1 MVQASRNKEPDQKI
15 ELTISDVKLLNVGAI
30 QKGLLFLK
38 PQPNQLGKEYWDS
51 TSSVLQHLKTTLSST
66 LDYFPPLAGRLAA
79 AEQED
84 KDTVSF
90 FIDCNNEGVQFV
102 HAVADDVTAAD
113 ILKPIYVPLV
123 VHSFFPLNGALNRE
137 GVSKPLVAF
146 QVTELVDGIF
156 IGCALNHAVG
166 DGSTFW
172 NFFNCWSEISRGL
185 DQLTNP
191 PVIERWLYFNDSF
204 RPAGVPLSSFR
215 NVPEKQLRPPTQE
228 RVFHFTKKS
237 IAELKAR
244 ANSEAGTNNISSLQ
258 SLPCLAMHKQRL
270 KQPEL
275 PEKYFGNAIV
285 TEKVCLKA
293 GDILQKEGL
302 GCAAL
307 EMNKVVASHAEDKIK
322 STLQSWIAN
331 PLSKIVDLAMNTLF
345 ASSSPRFNVY
355 GNDFGWGRP
364 VAVRSGS
371 ANKLDGKITVFP
383 GAEEGSIDVEVCVL
397 PQTLQALGIIS
408 SSMVQASKNN
418 EPDQKIELTICD
430 VKFLNLGTIQKGLL
444 FLKPQ
449 PNQGKE
455 CDETSVHH
463 LKTTLSSTLDYFRP
477 LAGRLAAVEH
487 EDNNTVSFFFDCNNE
502 GALFVHA
509 VADDVTVA
517 DILKPI
523 YVPPVISSFFP
534 LNGMLNRE
542 GVSKPLIAFQVTEL
556 VDGIFIGCTLNHA
569 VGDGNTFW
577 NFFNCWSEISRGM
590 KRLTNPPAID
600 RWLYFNDSFRPV
612 GIPLSSI
619 KNVPGKYDKKPT
631 KYTLPPIQERVFHF
645 TKKAIAGLKARA
657 NLEAGSNSISSLQ
670 SLLAHIWRCI
680 SRCRQIGPHE
690 EIVLHQL
697 VGLRPRLKR
706 PELPEKYFGNAFV
719 SGKVCL
725 KAGDVLQ
732 KNGLGYAA
740 LEMSK
745 VVASYT
751 EDKINGT
758 LQSWIANPVSTVD
771 GYVAMN
777 TVFTSSS
784 PRFNVYGNDFGWGR
798 PVAVRSGP
806 ANKLDGKIT
815 VYPGAEEGSI
825 DVEHLKNTLSSTLD
839 YFPPLAGRLAAAEQ
853 EDKDTVSFFI
863 DCNNEGVQ
871 FVHAVADDVTVA
883 DILKPVYVPL
893 FVHSF
898 FPLNGMLNREGVSKP
913 LVAFQVT
920 ELVDGIFIG
929 CTLNHAVGDGNT
941 FWNFFNCWSEFSR
954 GLDHLTNPLLIER
967 WLHFNDSFR
976 PIGIPLSSFRNVP
989 QKKLTPPT
997 QERVFHF
1004 TKKSIAEL
1012 KARANSEGRTG
1023 NISSLQSLLPHIWRC
1038 ITRCRQLEP
1047 HEDISFHLI
1056 VGIRQR
1062 FKQLE
1067 LPEKYFGNAVVFAKV
1082 CLKAGDILQKEGL
1095 GCAALEMNKVVAS
1108 QTENKIKSTLQS
1120 SIGNPLSKLEMNFLG
1135 ASSSPRFNVYGND
1148 FGWGRPTA
1156 NKLDGKL
1163 TVFPGA
1169 EEGSID
1175 VEVCVLPQTLQALGL
1190 DLEVEKMASSIR
1202 IISSSM
1208 VQASPH
1214 NEPSQK
1220 IELTICDVKF
1230 LNLGTIQKGL
1240 LFLKPKPD
1248 QGKEWDETSVH
1259 HLKTTL
1265 SSTLNHFPPLAGRL
1279 AAVEHEDNNTVSF
1292 FFDCNNEG
1300 ILFVHAVADDVTVE
1314 DILKPIYVPPVV
1326 SSFFPLNGM
1335 LNREGVSKP
1344 LIAFQVTELV
1354 DGIFIGC
1361 TMNHAV
1367 GDGNTFWNFFNC
1379 WSEISR
1385 GMDQLTNPPLI
1396 ERWLYFNDSF
1406 RPVGIPLS
1414 SFKNVPE
1421 KYLPPPIQERVCH
1434 FTKKAIAGL
1443 KARANSEA
1451 GTHNISSLQS
1461 VLAHIWRCII
1471 RWRQHEPDRETS
1483 FLLHVGIG
1491 QRLKQQKLPEKYFGL
1506 AIMSAKV
1513 SLKEGEILEKNGLG
1527 HTALEMNKVIAS
1539 HTEDKVK
1546 STLQSWLRNPPTPSM
1561 NDFAMNALAASSS
1574 PRFNVY
1580 GNDFGWG
1587 RPVAVRSG
1595 SANKLDGKITLFPG
1609 AEEGSIDVEV
1619 CVSPQT
1625 LQALGMDPEFMD
1637 AVTV

>member
-1 MVQASRNKEPDQKI
+1 MLMKLTGSLSLVWLLFMATSSWAQTFPAVVDTDGQPLTSGTQYFIVPAITDVAGGLTLADRNGSCPFYVAQEPIGRVVSQGIPVTFTPRTAADGNIIREFRDFTVQFTSATSSCVRSRAWRVGEQLDPQTRRRSIVVGPVPSSSDLGYFNIFTNEQNVYNIQWCPNCLSASGVCPRPLCGSAGIVEENGKRLMDTETTNSVSVSPVVGDYVLKSKLGESSVSTVWKAEHKISGETVAIKQVYLSKLNKHLRNCLDCELSFLSSVNHPNIIRLFYILQAGSCIFLVMEYCPGGNLASYIRQHGRVQEKMARSFMQQLGAGLEVLHSYHVIHRDLKPENLLLSSQEVNAVLKIADFGLSRSLHPGKYAETVCGTPFYMAPEVLAFQKYDDKVDMWSVGAILFELLNGYPPFRGRTNLQLLQNIKSCSCLPFSQLILSGLRPDCLNAYHLTSSISMYLESENNTMAPAKKSKGKANSAESAQSNSKKPSGPPDTGTKYPSCIRAVPPSSVAITIHAKPGSKTAAITDFSNDALGVQIDAPPKDGEANAALLEYISSVLGVKRRQVSLGAGSKSRDKVVIVEEVTLQGYTDKLCWCVWKNMDSIRIISTSMVQASRNKFPDQKI
-15 ELTISDVKLLNVGAI
+15 ELTISDVKFLNVGAI

-38 PQPNQLGKEYWDS
+38 PQPNQDEEWDA
-51 TSSVLQHLKTTLSST
+51 TSVLQHLKTTLSST

-79 AEQED
+79 VEQED
-84 KDTVSF
+84 NDTVSL

-102 HAVADDVTAAD
+102 HAVADDVTEAD

-137 GVSKPLVAF
+137 GDSKPLIAF

-258 SLPCLAMHKQRL
+258 SLLAHVWRCISRCRQLEPHEDIFFHLIVGIRQRL

-383 GAEEGSIDVEVCVL
+383 GAEEGSIDVEM
-397 PQTLQALGIIS
+397 ASSIRIIS

-449 PNQGKE
+449 PNPGKE
-455 CDETSVHH
+455 WDETSVHH
-463 LKTTLSSTLDYFRP
+463 LKTTLSSTLNYFRP

-590 KRLTNPPAID
+590 KQLTNPPAID

-619 KNVPGKYDKKPT
+619 KNVPG

-758 LQSWIANPVSTVD
+758 LKSWIANPVSTVD

-798 PVAVRSGP
+798 PVAVRSGS

-825 DVEHLKNTLSSTLD
+825 DVE
-839 YFPPLAGRLAAAEQ
+839 
-853 EDKDTVSFFI
+853 
-863 DCNNEGVQ
+863 
-871 FVHAVADDVTVA
+871 
-883 DILKPVYVPL
+883 
-893 FVHSF
+893 
-898 FPLNGMLNREGVSKP
+898 
-913 LVAFQVT
+913 
-920 ELVDGIFIG
+920 
-929 CTLNHAVGDGNT
+929 
-941 FWNFFNCWSEFSR
+941 
-954 GLDHLTNPLLIER
+954 
-967 WLHFNDSFR
+967 
-976 PIGIPLSSFRNVP
+976 
-989 QKKLTPPT
+989 
-997 QERVFHF
+997 
-1004 TKKSIAEL
+1004 
-1012 KARANSEGRTG
+1012 
-1023 NISSLQSLLPHIWRC
+1023 
-1038 ITRCRQLEP
+1038 
-1047 HEDISFHLI
+1047 
-1056 VGIRQR
+1056 
-1062 FKQLE
+1062 
-1067 LPEKYFGNAVVFAKV
+1067 V
-1082 CLKAGDILQKEGL
+1082 CLLAH
-1095 GCAALEMNKVVAS
+1095 
-1108 QTENKIKSTLQS
+1108 
-1120 SIGNPLSKLEMNFLG
+1120 
-1135 ASSSPRFNVYGND
+1135 
-1148 FGWGRPTA
+1148 
-1156 NKLDGKL
+1156 
-1163 TVFPGA
+1163 
-1169 EEGSID
+1169 
-1175 VEVCVLPQTLQALGL
+1175 TLQALGL
-1190 DLEVEKMASSIR
+1190 DLEFMDTVTIWL
-1202 IISSSM
+1202 SSS
-1208 VQASPH
+1208 V
-1214 NEPSQK
+1214 
-1220 IELTICDVKF
+1220 
-1230 LNLGTIQKGL
+1230 
-1240 LFLKPKPD
+1240 
-1248 QGKEWDETSVH
+1248 
-1259 HLKTTL
+1259 
-1265 SSTLNHFPPLAGRL
+1265 
-1279 AAVEHEDNNTVSF
+1279 
-1292 FFDCNNEG
+1292 
-1300 ILFVHAVADDVTVE
+1300 
-1314 DILKPIYVPPVV
+1314 
-1326 SSFFPLNGM
+1326 
-1335 LNREGVSKP
+1335 
-1344 LIAFQVTELV
+1344 
-1354 DGIFIGC
+1354 
-1361 TMNHAV
+1361 
-1367 GDGNTFWNFFNC
+1367 
-1379 WSEISR
+1379 WS
-1385 GMDQLTNPPLI
+1385 
-1396 ERWLYFNDSF
+1396 
-1406 RPVGIPLS
+1406 
-1414 SFKNVPE
+1414 
-1421 KYLPPPIQERVCH
+1421 
-1434 FTKKAIAGL
+1434 
-1443 KARANSEA
+1443 
-1451 GTHNISSLQS
+1451 
-1461 VLAHIWRCII
+1461 
-1471 RWRQHEPDRETS
+1471 
-1483 FLLHVGIG
+1483 
-1491 QRLKQQKLPEKYFGL
+1491 
-1506 AIMSAKV
+1506 
-1513 SLKEGEILEKNGLG
+1513 
-1527 HTALEMNKVIAS
+1527 
-1539 HTEDKVK
+1539 
-1546 STLQSWLRNPPTPSM
+1546 
-1561 NDFAMNALAASSS
+1561 
-1574 PRFNVY
+1574 
-1580 GNDFGWG
+1580 
-1587 RPVAVRSG
+1587 
-1595 SANKLDGKITLFPG
+1595 
-1609 AEEGSIDVEV
+1609 
-1619 CVSPQT
+1619 
-1625 LQALGMDPEFMD
+1625 
-1637 AVTV
+1637 